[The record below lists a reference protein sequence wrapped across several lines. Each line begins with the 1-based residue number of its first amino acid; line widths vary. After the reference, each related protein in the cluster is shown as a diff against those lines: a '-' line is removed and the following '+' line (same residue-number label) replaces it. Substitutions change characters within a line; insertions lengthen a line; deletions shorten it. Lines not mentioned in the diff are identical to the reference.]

1 MDITCTERTTLCDE
15 LNQSR
20 GRTEKAQ
27 LLTRMQPRNIL
38 LMSYACCTV
47 KLSTMRCSDAQ
58 TPHITKSYCICPSK
72 KTFNLFQ
79 AKLTYSLRITARY
92 SKPLTQQTHHTPPSL
107 PTSLRVFL
115 ISILHFPSRLYSPSF
130 PFTPLLPF
138 ISLHAFTPPHFPS
151 RLYSPSFSFMS
162 ANNMDEESKRIRFVA
177 LMKTVNILLQLKI
190 QVT

>member
-107 PTSLRVFL
+107 PLFPHPCASFSSL
-115 ISILHFPSRLYSPSF
+115 S
-130 PFTPLLPF
+130 F